1 MATNVAFTKLDFN
14 DIKASLK
21 TYLKGQDRFKDY
33 DFDGANFSV
42 LLDILA
48 YNTYQNNIYTNLA
61 FSEMFLDSA
70 QLRDSVISHAKELN
84 YLPSS
89 RASSQVKLDVTLTVT
104 GNPSTVEIPRGTKFK
119 AICGSETFM
128 FVSDESVTII
138 PTSTGVYKY
147 TGLTVYEGEV
157 LTEMFVVNG
166 NEPQPYIISNK
177 NVDTNSI
184 RVRVRDNTEATS
196 NTEFVR
202 ATSLFGVQNNDNVFY
217 LEPHADERYQVA
229 FGRNVFGKEP
239 VNGNVVE
246 IEYRI
251 TSGEAAN
258 GTKRFSAL
266 STISGYV
273 PSVVLNSESLGG
285 SEGGAERETIDSI
298 KYYAPKS
305 IQIQDRVVSES
316 DYEILLKNNFSE
328 IQSVSVYGGETVTPP
343 QYGRVIIAVDVKNSD
358 GVSENAKA
366 RYADFLKARSPL
378 AIEPVVVSPEF
389 MYVSVDTVVTYNKNR
404 TAKTAS
410 DINTLVK
417 AAIANYSSVNLADFG
432 KSVRF
437 SKLSSAIDGVDDS
450 VISNDTNIRAVIEI
464 NPVLNMFNNL
474 AFSFGNALI
483 VDHPLALGEDITIHK
498 PAIKS
503 SSFYYA
509 GTPAFLQD
517 DGNGA
522 LQVLSNTV
530 DGFVYL
536 NKNIGTVNY
545 TNGEVRIKSLNI
557 SGYDG
562 SAIKI
567 YAATKVKDII
577 GPKQRI
583 VSIRPEDVTITVNG
597 ISE

>member
-14 DIKASLK
+14 DIKTSLK

-33 DFDGANFSV
+33 DFDGSNFSV

-48 YNTYQNNIYTNLA
+48 YNTYQNNVYTNLA

-89 RASSQVKLDVTLTVT
+89 RASSQVKLDVTLTVPN
-104 GNPSTVEIPRGTKFK
+104 NPSSVEIPKGTKFK
-119 AICGSETFM
+119 AICGSETFIY
-128 FVSDESVTII
+128 VSDESVTII

-157 LTEMFVVNG
+157 ITEMFNVSGTDANT
-166 NEPQPYIISNK
+166 YLISNK

-184 RVRVRDNTEATS
+184 RVRVKDNAQETTS
-196 NTEFVR
+196 TEFVR
-202 ATSLFGVQNNDNVFY
+202 ATSLFGIQSSDNVFY
-217 LEPHADERYQVA
+217 LEPFADERYQIT
-229 FGRNVFGKEP
+229 FGRNVFGAEP
-239 VNGNVVE
+239 LNGNVVE

-251 TSGEAAN
+251 TAGEAPN

-266 STISGYV
+266 TTISGYV
-273 PSVVLNSESLGG
+273 PSVVLNSESLSG

-343 QYGRVIIAVDVKNSD
+343 QFGRVIIAVDVKNSD
-358 GVSENAKA
+358 GVSDNAKA
-366 RYADFLKARSPL
+366 RYTEFLKARSPL

-389 MYVSVDTVVTYNKNR
+389 MYVSVDTLVTYNKSK

-410 DINTLVK
+410 DINSLVK
-417 AAIANYSSVNLADFG
+417 AAIANYSNVNLSDFG
-432 KSVRF
+432 KSVRY
-437 SKLSSAIDGVDDS
+437 SKLTSAIDAVDGS
-450 VISNDTNIRAVIEI
+450 VVSNDTTIKAIIEV
-464 NPVLNMFNNL
+464 NPVLNMFNNI
-474 AFSFGNALI
+474 AFSYGNTLI
-483 VDHPLALGEDITIHK
+483 VDHPLAIGEDISIHN
-498 PAIKS
+498 PAIKTS
-503 SSFYYA
+503 GFYYS
-509 GTPAFLQD
+509 GTPAFIQD
-517 DGNGA
+517 DGNGV
-522 LQVLSNTV
+522 LQVISNTV

-545 TNGEVRIKSLNI
+545 ITGEVRIKSLNI

-562 SAIKI
+562 SAIKV
-567 YAATKVKDII
+567 YATTKVKDII

-583 VSIRPEDVTITVNG
+583 VSIRDEDVTVNVKGIT
-597 ISE
+597 E